1 MVHWIRGGKLAIAW
15 ILLISLL
22 GMSGGQRLV
31 MADGDTDQGKTGQSS
46 EREYT
51 LNDFYFDTVISIRFY
66 AGESGEDLIDGC
78 RSICDEIQH
87 TFSRTDENSELYADN
102 HREKEVVEVSAPLA
116 FLVQTGL
123 DYYDLSGG
131 KFDITI
137 APLSDLWDFKSGDA
151 IVPEE
156 AAIQSALRKVDASAV
171 HVRWDSGSG
180 KDQAEEE
187 AGDMPETEAGAEDMS
202 ESETGA
208 EDVPETEVG
217 TEDMP
222 ETGKDAED
230 MPEMERADTP
240 EMETEPEIKPDPEP
254 EAYTGEEGKAVLYF
268 DNPDTM
274 IDLGALVK
282 GYAADRLSAYLKKE
296 GVTSGLINLGGN
308 VLAIGPKPDGSA
320 WKIGIQ
326 KPFDTGIVDT
336 VEVADQS
343 VVSSGV
349 YERCFE
355 KNGKLYHH
363 ILDPTTGYPA
373 ETGLWGVSIISD
385 SSLTGDALSTTC
397 LLLGIDEASELIRPM
412 DGVRAIF
419 VDDRLH
425 VSG

>member
-1 MVHWIRGGKLAIAW
+1 
-15 ILLISLL
+15 
-22 GMSGGQRLV
+22 
-31 MADGDTDQGKTGQSS
+31 
-46 EREYT
+46 
-51 LNDFYFDTVISIRFY
+51 
-66 AGESGEDLIDGC
+66 
-78 RSICDEIQH
+78 
-87 TFSRTDENSELYADN
+87 
-102 HREKEVVEVSAPLA
+102 
-116 FLVQTGL
+116 VQTGL

-187 AGDMPETEAGAEDMS
+187 AGDMPE
-202 ESETGA
+202 
-208 EDVPETEVG
+208 
-217 TEDMP
+217 
-222 ETGKDAED
+222 
-230 MPEMERADTP
+230 
-240 EMETEPEIKPDPEP
+240 METEPEIKPDPEP
-254 EAYTGEEGKAVLYF
+254 EAYPGEEGKAVLYF

-355 KNGKLYHH
+355 KDGKLYHH